1 MKISYAITVCN
12 EFIEI
17 QRLVNFLLQHKR
29 MQDNIVILFDEA
41 NGDPGVETYLRSHS
55 QNGEFHWHKGKF
67 DRHFADWKNKLTSLC
82 SGDYI
87 FQIDADEI
95 PSEDLIKT
103 LPELLELNPEMDV
116 FLVPRVNTVENKR
129 NKIIIMTYSSP
140 LTFCIST
147 YNNLPY
153 LKLAIYS
160 VRKNSYYKD
169 APFIIHAE
177 NCTDGTNEWLEE
189 NKDKYNLT
197 LLVEPENINVRGI
210 GGGMNICAD
219 HTKTEYI
226 MFLHSDFYVSKNWD
240 LECLKIFDKYP
251 NIPMWVFSHR
261 IQPNIFNEDS
271 RAGTLIVPNDY
282 FGAYHDDFTPET
294 FLQYAQEF
302 SELNDFEIDLGEG
315 VSGLIRK
322 KDWDHIGGNDPIF
335 SPTSWED
342 KDLFLRMV
350 IQGYKFV
357 VTSKSV
363 VWHFGARGSHRL
375 EENNGKSAQRQMEAE
390 RKNVVNWLNK
400 WGKMPVFNENGFI
413 KNW

>member
-1 MKISYAITVCN
+1 M
-12 EFIEI
+12 I
-17 QRLVNFLLQHKR
+17 QSN
-29 MQDNIVILFDEA
+29 
-41 NGDPGVETYLRSHS
+41 
-55 QNGEFHWHKGKF
+55 
-67 DRHFADWKNKLTSLC
+67 
-82 SGDYI
+82 
-87 FQIDADEI
+87 
-95 PSEDLIKT
+95 
-103 LPELLELNPEMDV
+103 
-116 FLVPRVNTVENKR
+116 
-129 NKIIIMTYSSP
+129 P

-160 VRKNSYYKD
+160 VRKNSYFKD
-169 APFIIHAE
+169 APFIVHAE
-177 NCTDGTNEWLEE
+177 NCTDGTNEWLFE
-189 NKDKYNLT
+189 NQDKYNLT

-400 WGKMPVFNENGFI
+400 WGKMPMFNENGFI

>member
-1 MKISYAITVCN
+1 MI
-12 EFIEI
+12 
-17 QRLVNFLLQHKR
+17 
-29 MQDNIVILFDEA
+29 
-41 NGDPGVETYLRSHS
+41 HS
-55 QNGEFHWHKGKF
+55 N
-67 DRHFADWKNKLTSLC
+67 
-82 SGDYI
+82 
-87 FQIDADEI
+87 
-95 PSEDLIKT
+95 
-103 LPELLELNPEMDV
+103 
-116 FLVPRVNTVENKR
+116 
-129 NKIIIMTYSSP
+129 P

-153 LKLAIYS
+153 LKLAVDS
-160 VRKNSYYKD
+160 VRENSYYKD

-177 NCTDGTNEWLEE
+177 NCTDGTDEWLFE
-189 NKDKYNLT
+189 NKDKYNLEYYIEKNDIP
-197 LLVEPENINVRGI
+197 VGI
-210 GGGMNICAD
+210 GGGMNFCANKV
-219 HTKTEYI
+219 KTEYI

-251 NIPMWVFSHR
+251 NIPLWVFSHR
-261 IQPNIFNEDS
+261 IQPNIFHEPS

-282 FGAYHDDFTPET
+282 FGAYYNDFTPDI

-302 SELNDFEIDLGEG
+302 SELNDFEIELGEG

-322 KDWDHIGGNDPIF
+322 NDWDIIGGNDPIF

-350 IQGYKFV
+350 IQGYKFI

-375 EENNGKSAQRQMEAE
+375 EENDGKSAQRQIEAE
-390 RKNVVNWLNK
+390 KKNIVNWLNK
-400 WGKMPVFNENGFI
+400 WGRMPVFNENGFI

>member
-1 MKISYAITVCN
+1 M
-12 EFIEI
+12 
-17 QRLVNFLLQHKR
+17 
-29 MQDNIVILFDEA
+29 
-41 NGDPGVETYLRSHS
+41 
-55 QNGEFHWHKGKF
+55 
-67 DRHFADWKNKLTSLC
+67 
-82 SGDYI
+82 
-87 FQIDADEI
+87 
-95 PSEDLIKT
+95 
-103 LPELLELNPEMDV
+103 
-116 FLVPRVNTVENKR
+116 
-129 NKIIIMTYSSP
+129 IIMTNSNP

-153 LKLAIYS
+153 LKIAIDS

-177 NCTDGTNEWLEE
+177 NCTDGTDEWLVE
-189 NKDKYNLT
+189 NKDKYNLELYIEKNDT
-197 LLVEPENINVRGI
+197 PIGI
-210 GGGMNICAD
+210 GGGMNFCAD
-219 HTKTEYI
+219 KTKTEYI
-226 MFLHSDFYVSKNWD
+226 MFLHSDFYVSRNWD

-251 NIPMWVFSHR
+251 NVPMWVFSHR

-271 RAGTLIVPNDY
+271 RAGTLIVPNSY
-282 FGAYHDDFTPET
+282 FGAYYDDFTPEI

-302 SELNDFEIDLGEG
+302 SQLNDFEIELGEG

-322 KDWDHIGGNDPIF
+322 KDWDYIGGNDPIF

-375 EENNGKSAQRQMEAE
+375 EENNGKSAQRQIEAE
-390 RKNVVNWLNK
+390 RKNVINWLNK